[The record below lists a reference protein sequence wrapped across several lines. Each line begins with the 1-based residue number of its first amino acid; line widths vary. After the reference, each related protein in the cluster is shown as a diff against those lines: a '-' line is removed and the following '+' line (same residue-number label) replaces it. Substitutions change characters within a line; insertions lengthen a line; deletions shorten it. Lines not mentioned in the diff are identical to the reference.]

1 VRGFSEIKMAT
12 ISPAINSS
20 QNNFYEFDSF
30 GVDVERR
37 LLLRDGVPVALMP
50 KAFETLLA
58 LIGSGGR
65 VMSKAEMM
73 SVIWPDSYVEES
85 NLAQNI
91 FLLRR
96 AFGEGKR
103 EHRYIVTIPGAGY
116 RFIPRVRR
124 AERKPARAGLAADE
138 QAINSVAVLPFKP
151 LCASEADRF
160 LGLGI
165 ADALIRRLSGLKA
178 IKVLPTA
185 AVLRFAESTQDPWR
199 DANLLGVDA
208 LLDGFYQRDGAQLR
222 VSVQLFRTEDGIT
235 LWAAKFDEEFTNLFA
250 VQDSVSEQVM
260 TALSLKLFVGG
271 GEERPPHLA
280 VVRDTQETR
289 LRRCL

>member
-1 VRGFSEIKMAT
+1 MRGFSERKMEIINTAL
-12 ISPAINSS
+12 NSS
-20 QNNFYEFDSF
+20 QNDFYEFDSF

-37 LLLRDGVPVALMP
+37 LLLRDGVPVPLMP

-58 LIGSGGR
+58 LVRSDGR
-65 VMSKAEMM
+65 IMSKAEMM

-96 AFGEGKR
+96 AFGEAKN

-124 AERKPARAGLAADE
+124 AYGKPARAGLSVDE

-151 LCASEADRF
+151 LYAGDADRF

-165 ADALIRRLSGLKA
+165 ADAVIRRLLGHLNA
-178 IKVLPTA
+178 IKVLPMA
-185 AVLRFAESTQDPWR
+185 AVLRFAESTHDPWR

-208 LLDGFYQRDGAQLR
+208 LLDGFYQRDGEKLR
-222 VSVQLFRTEDGIT
+222 VSVQLFRTEDGT
-235 LWAAKFDEEFTNLFA
+235 ALWAAKFDEEFTNLFA
-250 VQDSVSEQVM
+250 VQDSVSEQVL
-260 TALSLKLFVGG
+260 TALKHKLFVG

-289 LRRCL
+289 FRRCL

>member
-1 VRGFSEIKMAT
+1 MAT
-12 ISPAINSS
+12 INPAINSS
-20 QNNFYEFDSF
+20 QNSFYEFDSF

-37 LLLRDGVPVALMP
+37 LLLRDGVPVPLMP

-58 LIGSGGR
+58 LVRSGGR

-73 SVIWPDSYVEES
+73 SVIWPDSYVEEG

-96 AFGEGKR
+96 AFGEGKN

-124 AERKPARAGLAADE
+124 AERKPARGVSTAEE
-138 QAINSVAVLPFKP
+138 QTINSVAVLPFKP
-151 LCASEADRF
+151 LYEREADRF

-165 ADALIRRLSGLKA
+165 ADALIRRLSALKA
-178 IKVLPTA
+178 VRVLPMA

-208 LLDGFYQRDGAQLR
+208 LLDGFYQREGEKLR

-250 VQDSVSEQVM
+250 VQDSVSEQVL
-260 TALSLKLFVGG
+260 TALKPKLCLGR
-271 GEERPPHLA
+271 EERPTHLA

-289 LRRCL
+289 FRRCL

>member
-1 VRGFSEIKMAT
+1 MRGFGESKMAT
-12 ISPAINSS
+12 INTAINSS
-20 QNNFYEFDSF
+20 QINFYEFDSF

-37 LLLRDGVPVALMP
+37 LLLRDGVPVPLMP

-58 LIGSGGR
+58 LVRSSGR
-65 VMSKAEMM
+65 IMSKAEMM

-96 AFGEGKR
+96 AFGEAKN
-103 EHRYIVTIPGAGY
+103 EHRYIVTIHGAGY
-116 RFIPRVRR
+116 RFVPRVRR
-124 AERKPARAGLAADE
+124 AYGKPARAGLAADE

-151 LCASEADRF
+151 LYTVEAEKS

-165 ADALIRRLSGLKA
+165 ADAIIRRLSHLKA
-178 IKVLPTA
+178 IKVLPMA
-185 AVLRFAESTQDPWR
+185 AVLRFAESANDPWR
-199 DANLLGVDA
+199 DASLLGVDA
-208 LLDGFYQRDGAQLR
+208 LLDGFYQRDGEQLR

-260 TALSLKLFVGG
+260 TALKLKLLMG
-271 GEERPPHLA
+271 GEERQPHLA